1 MNKPNPKARRIVAML
16 LWRERRALHHL
27 LRAIKANKP
36 EIVIAAYNSYW
47 ESNHNAAQSAKR
59 ILYDED

>member
-16 LWRERRALHHL
+16 LWRERRALRHL
-27 LRAIKANKP
+27 VRAFKECKSEVVVSALIIIWANL
-36 EIVIAAYNSYW
+36 
-47 ESNHNAAQSAKR
+47 HNAAEQAKR

>member
-16 LWRERRALHHL
+16 LYRERWARHCLIRAL
-27 LRAIKANKP
+27 KEGKS
-36 EIVIAAYNSYW
+36 EVVIVAFTTEWAGL
-47 ESNHNAAQSAKR
+47 HNAAQSAKR

>member
-1 MNKPNPKARRIVAML
+1 ML
-16 LWRERRALHHL
+16 LLRERRALHHL

-47 ESNHNAAQSAKR
+47 ESNHNAAESAKR

>member
-16 LWRERRALHHL
+16 LWHERRALHRL
-27 LRAIKANKP
+27 FRAIKANQP
-36 EIVIAAYNSYW
+36 DTLIVAFTTEWVGLN
-47 ESNHNAAQSAKR
+47 NAAESARR